1 VSFLSQYTAHLI
13 TAIAIFAAIFTHWY
27 WPKRF
32 WLPCTLTAVL
42 STATAMILFS
52 FVPRMING
60 ELTRGIPHPVETIG
74 FAIMSSFVLAMLVGY
89 LLKFAPSLFK

>member
-32 WLPCTLTAVL
+32 WLPCSWAAIL
-42 STATAMILFS
+42 SSATAAILFK
-52 FVPRMING
+52 FVPRAING
-60 ELTRGIPHPVETIG
+60 ELLHEIPTILPIVG
-74 FAIMSSFVLAMLVGY
+74 FAAVSSFVLAMLVGY
-89 LLKFAPSLFK
+89 LMKFAPSLF